1 MAKIT
6 TNADKV
12 AKDFER
18 VRVESVKMYGMLA
31 QNIFDQMAID
41 STGNMRIM
49 GGGTTGRNLWRS
61 LKTNPPLPKTLTS
74 RSGRIVA
81 SLNNKNFRGK
91 NEAIRK
97 IDATAQGV
105 VATYGSIV
113 PYAKVHDQ
121 GGLIN
126 IPAHT
131 RTSKFSAIASRS
143 LLTTRETIYKFRFAK
158 SGARITT
165 SKNSDR
171 KRNIVSLTYKVNAYS
186 VKMPPRPYVSDALKE
201 LPEKLQKLFDMA
213 FNKTIGR
220 IINVP

>member
-41 STGNMRIM
+41 STGNMRIF
-49 GGGTTGRNLWRS
+49 GGGDKIGRKLWRS
-61 LKTNPPLPKTLTS
+61 LKTNPPLQKFLTS

-97 IDATAQGV
+97 IDASSQGV
-105 VATYGSIV
+105 EAIYGSIV
-113 PYAKVHDQ
+113 PYARIHDQ
-121 GGLIN
+121 GGAISASRGGNSWTIN
-126 IPAHT
+126 IPA
-131 RTSKFSAIASRS
+131 
-143 LLTTRETIYKFRFAK
+143 
-158 SGARITT
+158 
-165 SKNSDR
+165 
-171 KRNIVSLTYKVNAYS
+171 
-186 VKMPPRPYVSDALKE
+186 RPYVSRALRD
-201 LPEKLQKLFDMA
+201 LPKQMQKLFDMA